1 MISQFLIR
9 CIASVLSLAGML
21 ALMSGLAYADDPI
34 REVTDRT
41 GDRDLVKT
49 STINLK
55 YVRASDGK
63 AVCVSYL
70 LLEPPN
76 PIATMLLFVGGD
88 GTLGLGDGGV
98 SIRSTNFNFRNRL
111 HFAAAGPFNVAV
123 IDAPYEGLG
132 NVNNAC
138 STATADLTPLDPVFR
153 LSNPHLE
160 DVETVIADLRQF
172 LPDTPRLIVNGTSR
186 GAISAA
192 AAAAYITG
200 DNAPDGLLLTS
211 SQTRPSNAGNASVLD
226 VPLESIHVRSVLAA
240 HKRDSC
246 SVTPPEDLKVIQKRL
261 KAGHSRVKSK
271 LFSGGFTPLTDE
283 CSALAPHG
291 FFGIEP
297 DVVQFIARS
306 IH

>member
-1 MISQFLIR
+1 MVAQSPIR
-9 CIASVLSLAGML
+9 RLVSVLSLAGML
-21 ALMSGLAYADDPI
+21 ALLSGLAYADDPI

-41 GDRDLVKT
+41 GDGDLVKT
-49 STINLK
+49 STVNLK
-55 YVRASDGK
+55 YVRTSDGK
-63 AVCVSYL
+63 TVCVAYL
-70 LLEPPN
+70 LLEPPD
-76 PIATMLLFVGGD
+76 PVATMLLFVGGD
-88 GTLGLGDGGV
+88 GTLGIGDGGV
-98 SIRSTNFNFRNRL
+98 GVRLTNFNFRNRL

-132 NVNNAC
+132 DVNDTC
-138 STATADLTPLDPVFR
+138 SSSTANLRPLDPVFR
-153 LSNPHLE
+153 LSDPHLE

-172 LPDTPRLIVNGTSR
+172 LPNSLRLIVNGTSR
-186 GAISAA
+186 GAISAG

-200 DNAPDGLLLTS
+200 DNKPDGLVLTA
-211 SQTRPSNAGNASVLD
+211 SQTRPSNAGNASLLD
-226 VPLESIHVRSVLAA
+226 VPLESIHLPSVLAA
-240 HKRDSC
+240 HKRDGC

-271 LFSGGFTPLTDE
+271 LFAGGLTPLSDE
-283 CSALAPHG
+283 CGSLAAHG